1 MQLLQPI
8 LVYSKYCKHSLQ
20 LIHYLDNVP
29 EIGNVLLPLCIDP
42 RVNQSGD
49 YITSQDFLSLQE
61 FLGSQGMKISKVPTI
76 VLNKGNNEIILLTGS
91 RAFHWLQQFEMD
103 QEQGG
108 QNRQGEQGDHNRK
121 EQNEQGKLELEG
133 VNPNEMLSFSD
144 SYSMLNSDAVSN
156 QSFQFI
162 DRQFQTIP
170 TLEEQAIGNKE
181 KFCQQKYEELL
192 KEREQC

>member
-29 EIGNVLLPLCIDP
+29 EIGNALLPLCIDP
-42 RVNQSGD
+42 QLNEHGSYVS
-49 YITSQDFLSLQE
+49 SKDFLSLQE
-61 FLGSQGMKISKVPTI
+61 FLGANKISKVPTI
-76 VLNKGNNEIILLTGS
+76 VLNNGNEIVLLTGS
-91 RAFHWLQQFEMD
+91 RAFHWLQQFQMD

-108 QNRQGEQGDHNRK
+108 QSSQGEQDD
-121 EQNEQGKLELEG
+121 QPVDSKLELEG
-133 VNPNEMLSFSD
+133 VNPNEMMSFSD

-192 KEREQC
+192 KEREQY